1 MRHPRLM
8 RLRNSQI
15 PERASRIFAETFQP
29 QLNVSVA
36 FGLNRQKLLMNRE
49 PVQVRPRFI
58 KPASRKRQALRIR
71 LRTEGHGCQPC
82 ARAETVLSDGAKPP
96 HGGTP
101 PQAAIALAA
110 GDPHFYE
117 TGGVPCGN
125 DRLVFRT
132 TMKGDGHGRATIAR
146 YIPFDGARMVKARQG
161 PDLTTRS
168 QGRLLDLEHN
178 LGTVIACHV
187 VSLMHSISSE
197 R

>member
-82 ARAETVLSDGAKPP
+82 ARAETVLSDRAKPP

-101 PQAAIALAA
+101 TQAAIALAA

-117 TGGVPCGN
+117 TGGVPCSYHQFT
-125 DRLVFRT
+125 LRT
-132 TMKGDGHGRATIAR
+132 TMKGDMHGRETIPR
-146 YIPFDGARMVKARQG
+146 DIPFDGARMEQAGQG
-161 PDLTTRS
+161 PDLTARS
-168 QGRLLDLEHN
+168 QGRLLDLVN
-178 LGTVIACHV
+178 QLGGMIACHV